1 MGSETR
7 AEFGGSAE
15 QSRLVGPVL
24 ERFRNVRRI
33 AVLRGGG
40 LGDLMFALPAVEALR
55 ATYPEAAITLLGTPL
70 SAALLKDRP
79 GPISRAE
86 ILPYAEGVRPGVPDA
101 AAVEEFFT
109 GMVREKFDL
118 AVQLHGGGRNSNP
131 FLLRLEA
138 RHTVGSRTADAAALE
153 RTIPYVYYQH
163 EVFRALEV
171 VGLAGAE
178 PQSLEPRL
186 EVTPEETAAATE
198 RLGGTAPLVGI
209 HPGATDPRRR
219 WPASSFAAVAA
230 LAAGDGSRV
239 VVVGDDGDAAA
250 ADEIVRLALASAPGT
265 DIRSLA
271 GKLSLGELT
280 GVLEACAVL
289 VGNDSGP
296 RHLAQ
301 AVGTPTV
308 GIYWIGNVINAGA
321 LGRTLHRVHLSW
333 VTVCP
338 VCGVDVTQVGWTAE
352 RCEHDDSL
360 VHAVRPADVYED
372 VRELTATSLL
382 LRGR

>member
-15 QSRLVGPVL
+15 RSRLVGPVL
-24 ERFRNVRRI
+24 ERFRNVHRI

-40 LGDLMFALPAVEALR
+40 LGDLMFALPAVEALK
-55 ATYPEAAITLLGTPL
+55 AAYPEAAITLLGTPL
-70 SAALLKDRP
+70 AAALLKDRP
-79 GPISRAE
+79 GPVSRVE
-86 ILPYAEGVRPGVPDA
+86 ILPYAEGVRPGVSDA

-109 GMVREKFDL
+109 GMVREEFDL

-131 FLLRLEA
+131 FLLGLKA

-171 VGLAGAE
+171 VGLAGAV

-186 EVTPEETAAATE
+186 EVTPEETAAAAE
-198 RLGGTAPLVGI
+198 RLGATAPLVGI

-239 VVVGDDGDAAA
+239 VVVGDEGDAAA

-265 DIRSLA
+265 DISSLA
-271 GKLSLGELT
+271 GKLSLGELG
-280 GVLEACAVL
+280 GVLKACAVL

-333 VTVCP
+333 VTACP
-338 VCGVDVTQVGWTAE
+338 VCGVNVTQVGWTAE
-352 RCEHDDSL
+352 RCVHDDSF
-360 VHAVRPADVYED
+360 VHAVRPAEVYED